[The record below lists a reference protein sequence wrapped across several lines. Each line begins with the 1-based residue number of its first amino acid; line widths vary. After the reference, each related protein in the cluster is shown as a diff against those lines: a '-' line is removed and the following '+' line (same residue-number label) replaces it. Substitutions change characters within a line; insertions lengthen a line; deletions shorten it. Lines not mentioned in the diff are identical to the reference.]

1 MNVYLFPLPNAL
13 TLPKITLPFHIFEP
27 RYRTMI
33 QDAVSEDIPVAVV
46 PMRRDGDYQSQVFCG
61 GIPRMLTK
69 HGDGRMDITI
79 TGEIKGKL
87 GRVVSDH
94 PYLAH
99 TYQPLYETHKLTN
112 KSQFARECLLDGLVT
127 WVKSQPLP
135 SDQVKAFEIAM
146 DDPEML
152 IGNATLFLLND
163 SRVRQHVLE
172 ESSLDEK
179 LLLLMREWAPKEIDL
194 GPFLSPIRND

>member
-1 MNVYLFPLPNAL
+1 MKVYLFPLPNAL

-46 PMRRDGDYQSQVFCG
+46 PMRRDGDYQGQVFCG

-87 GRVVSDH
+87 GRVVSGQ

-99 TYQPLYETHKLTN
+99 TYQPLHETHKLTN

-127 WVKSQPLP
+127 WVKTQPLP
-135 SDQVKAFEIAM
+135 RDQVKAFEVAM
-146 DDPEML
+146 EDPEML
-152 IGNATLFLLND
+152 IGHATLFLLND
-163 SRVRQHVLE
+163 SKAKQHVLE
-172 ESSLDEK
+172 EASLDEK

-194 GPFLSPIRND
+194 GPFLSPIKND